1 MSIRAWDSVVHARR
15 NQLLAS
21 KRTHGSE
28 LDELWASIEYEKSAQ
43 EKLNYEQIDNV
54 SKYSYALTNAAVT
67 NLSNIIQPMLPSKRS
82 FESLESETTNLI
94 QSTEQ
99 ISSGTFNSQSERMRT
114 PPPRFPN
121 VNAPLHTPNKRQMY
135 DEGVIRYLDAMG
147 QSLKYNQ
154 IHFWEPS
161 MWAKVESYLENAL
174 KKSGNDFKK
183 AIMLEIEDNDA
194 SSFRLYYVFPTLSRK
209 IGERKYIVQN
219 LSSLFKFYETTFG
232 NIIFDWIESHSLSAK
247 LTKSPTSSGIVKF
260 DAKGIRLFD
269 DKEIWHME
277 VAGSPSSPIIDHVI
291 GDTKKSL
298 HSDILNLVALLLEHL
313 DVPVKIATNIK
324 VMMDD
329 GSFLASE
336 LASAVIP
343 FSFEGR
349 SKYKAVLYLMADE
362 FINQLSIMQELD
374 LNINHSEGV
383 TVRDVL

>member
-1 MSIRAWDSVVHARR
+1 MPT
-15 NQLLAS
+15 

-28 LDELWASIEYEKSAQ
+28 LDELWASIEYQISAQ
-43 EKLNYEQIDNV
+43 EKLNYEQFDNV

-82 FESLESETTNLI
+82 FESLESETTNLT

-99 ISSGTFNSQSERMRT
+99 ISSGTFNSQPERMRT
-114 PPPRFPN
+114 PPPRIPN

-147 QSLKYNQ
+147 QSLKYNR
-154 IHFWEPS
+154 IHVQEPS

-194 SSFRLYYVFPTLSRK
+194 SSFRLYCEKILIDFYNLVDVFPTLSRK

-247 LTKSPTSSGIVKF
+247 LAKSPTSSGIVKF

-313 DVPVKIATNIK
+313 DVPVKVATNIK

-329 GSFLASE
+329 GSFLATE

-349 SKYKAVLYLMADE
+349 SKYKAVLYLMAVFHDE
-362 FINQLSIMQELD
+362 FIKQLSIMQELD

-383 TVRDVL
+383 T